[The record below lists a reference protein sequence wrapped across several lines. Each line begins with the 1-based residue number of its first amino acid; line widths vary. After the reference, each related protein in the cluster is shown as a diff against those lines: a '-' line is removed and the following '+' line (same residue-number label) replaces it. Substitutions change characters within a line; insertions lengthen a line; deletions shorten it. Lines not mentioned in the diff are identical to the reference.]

1 MKELIAICAVIILVI
16 ANIAALI
23 TAIVHDIAT
32 NQLLWVIIDCV
43 FSPAGVIRGWL
54 IWFGVV

>member
-1 MKELIAICAVIILVI
+1 MKSVIAIFSLIVLVI
-16 ANIAALI
+16 ANVAALI

-32 NQLLWVIIDCV
+32 NQLLWVIIDCL